1 MHRWIPVTLRIMRT
15 TISLDDQL
23 AKQVRRAVPE
33 SYMVFNLLGDD
44 HATPSAFVVDRDG
57 VITWKYVANPIGD
70 RPPTSNII
78 DQLASLGG

>member
-1 MHRWIPVTLRIMRT
+1 
-15 TISLDDQL
+15 
-23 AKQVRRAVPE
+23 
-33 SYMVFNLLGDD
+33 MVFNLLGDD
-44 HATPSAFVVDRDG
+44 LATPSTFVVDRDG